1 MSSLANPPR
10 AVNRWLVLVVVCF
23 AQFMVVLDGTVVNV
37 ALPSIQKDLGFKA
50 EDLAWVINAYTLIFG
65 GFLLLGGRAA
75 DLFGRKRLFIAG
87 VTLFSVASLLDGLA
101 QTPGQLIA
109 FRALQGLGGALV
121 SPAAMSIITTTFDEG
136 PDRTKALGVW
146 AAIAGIGLAFGLI
159 IGGVIVEATSWPW
172 IFAVNVPIGIL
183 VVLAGVVF
191 VPESKV
197 ENGRGGFDL
206 FGALTVTGGLVSL
219 VYAIVEAGAKG
230 WGSTETLGFGAL
242 AIVLIGAF
250 IAIEQRHAAPLVRL
264 GIFRVRTLVTANGI
278 MLFTVSGM
286 FAMFFFTTLYLQQV
300 LNYSPIKAGLAF
312 LPFTVGI
319 MVGSGL
325 AEVAIKRIGM
335 RVSIVSGLSLAAIA
349 LVLMLRIEVDG
360 NYLTQMFPAMVV
372 LALGVGLVFVPLTLL
387 ATSGIEGEDQGLAPG
402 LFNTSQQFGGALGL
416 ALLSTFAASQT
427 TSKLES
433 FGAAATARDHLTAL
447 VSGYHVAYGIGAVLM
462 AVAAGIAFVLVRG
475 KEIAEAEAESETGQP
490 AVLVG

>member
-387 ATSGIEGEDQGLAPG
+387 ATSGIEGEDQGLASG